1 MKIDCEC
8 IRIRFMFSTRHISV
22 LPFVQL
28 EGMENCV
35 SISGDVEIAFIGD
48 GWDSNQ
54 ELLPVCSESH
64 QSIASKA
71 KQKAMLTMHS
81 HRDL

>member
-8 IRIRFMFSTRHISV
+8 IRIRFMFSTRHISD

-28 EGMENCV
+28 TGTENCV
-35 SISGDVEIAFIGD
+35 SIPGDVKIAFIRD
-48 GWDSNQ
+48 GWGPNQ

-64 QSIASKA
+64 QSDASRA